1 LNKLNFNHK
10 FFEKTM
16 TSLPKIKDISSLFGG
31 LSVDDTS
38 DIDSLIDSMEDISL
52 ERELPKNVYMLD
64 GKLVVWNPRFDI
76 SIVYC
81 YDTGNVVLR
90 I

>member
-1 LNKLNFNHK
+1 
-10 FFEKTM
+10 M
-16 TSLPKIKDISSLFGG
+16 TSLPKIKDISSLFGE

-52 ERELPKNVYMLD
+52 ERKLPKNVYMLD

-81 YDTGNVVLR
+81 YHTGNVVLR

>member
-1 LNKLNFNHK
+1 
-10 FFEKTM
+10 M

-52 ERELPKNVYMLD
+52 ERELPKNVYMLNLWFGTQD
-64 GKLVVWNPRFDI
+64 LIFLLYTVMTLEMSYSEYN
-76 SIVYC
+76 
-81 YDTGNVVLR
+81 
-90 I
+90 